1 MTEALRTATDPAPT
15 PGTSTAG
22 PASPADAAREAAA
35 ARELAAWRADRE
47 RDLRTPHG
55 WLSLTGL
62 LWPTSEPRRLPGLPG
77 EWWVVD
83 RTLYT
88 RPAPDD
94 TAVLTGERVAEHG
107 PTLVA
112 VDEGRSRVLGTF
124 LPEDRA
130 GSAAAAGKGADGA
143 PGTDTEEVVVEVVL
157 RTGRYGLRPR
167 DPRAATRTGF
177 TGVPA
182 FGHDPEWVLDARV
195 SWYDEPERVTVG
207 AAQPRLV
214 HHVQVIGEVGVVH
227 GGTVT
232 TLALTGTL
240 DEPTLLFSDEAD
252 DVAPWRVLRIDLE
265 AGEGEQG
272 TLRLDLN
279 RAVNLPYAFT
289 EFGTCPAPVPGNHL
303 PFAVTAGEKAPR

>member
-1 MTEALRTATDPAPT
+1 
-15 PGTSTAG
+15 
-22 PASPADAAREAAA
+22 
-35 ARELAAWRADRE
+35 LAAWRAARE

-88 RPAPDD
+88 RPAAGD
-94 TAVLTGERVAEHG
+94 TSVLTGERVAEHG

-124 LPEDRA
+124 LPEGRA
-130 GSAAAAGKGADGA
+130 GAAAGKGSDGA
-143 PGTDTEEVVVEVVL
+143 PGADGGDHDTEEVAVEVVL

-182 FGHDPEWVLDARV
+182 FGYDPEWVLDARV
-195 SWYDEPERVTVG
+195 SWYDELERVTVG

-214 HHVQVIGEVGVVH
+214 HHVQVIGEVDVVH

-252 DVAPWRVLRIDLE
+252 GVAPWRVLRITPG
-265 AGEGEQG
+265 AGEGERG

-289 EFGTCPAPVPGNHL
+289 AFGTCPAPVPGNHL